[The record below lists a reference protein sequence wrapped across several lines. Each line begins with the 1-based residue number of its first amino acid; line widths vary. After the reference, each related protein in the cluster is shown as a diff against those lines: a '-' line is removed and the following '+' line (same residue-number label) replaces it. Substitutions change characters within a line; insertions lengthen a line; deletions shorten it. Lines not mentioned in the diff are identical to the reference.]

1 VNDTAQQYLQ
11 TFRAVAGLVRQII
24 AMIQVI
30 QGAGTDVKA
39 LRAYL
44 MSLSHET
51 LLRLFVTLCTMG
63 VTARWIYLRA
73 IRELR

>member
-1 VNDTAQQYLQ
+1 
-11 TFRAVAGLVRQII
+11 
-24 AMIQVI
+24 MIQVI
-30 QGAGTDVKA
+30 QGAGNDVKA

-63 VTARWIYLRA
+63 VMARWIYLRA
-73 IRELR
+73 IRNFVSIAETMMLSSSTMTN